1 MFLIVSVTLWRKPLK
16 SVAIFLSFPIKVN
29 HSKRHH
35 GRMFVIDI
43 CDGAMKIPWVKKVF
57 YLDQF
62 EYVELDGDV
71 HFFFF

>member
-1 MFLIVSVTLWRKPLK
+1 
-16 SVAIFLSFPIKVN
+16 
-29 HSKRHH
+29 
-35 GRMFVIDI
+35 MFVIDI